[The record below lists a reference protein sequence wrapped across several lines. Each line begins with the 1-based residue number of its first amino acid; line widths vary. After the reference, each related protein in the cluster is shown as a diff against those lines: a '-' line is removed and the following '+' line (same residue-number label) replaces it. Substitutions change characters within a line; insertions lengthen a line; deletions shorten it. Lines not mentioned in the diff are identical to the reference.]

1 MERRSCW
8 WDQPYSPDIALTYFH
23 LFRTITHG
31 LENQDFNFEIRSILD
46 WRLRVKISSV
56 EEFMQKKNTT
66 IHVKIASCA
75 SLTLSGLLMTDDVF
89 VNEYEN
95 SQRTPNDIHLS
106 LVNRVAIETSDKL
119 ENLDVMHFAWQWQ
132 H

>member
-1 MERRSCW
+1 MS
-8 WDQPYSPDIALTYFH
+8 
-23 LFRTITHG
+23 
-31 LENQDFNFEIRSILD
+31 
-46 WRLRVKISSV
+46 
-56 EEFMQKKNTT
+56 
-66 IHVKIASCA
+66 
-75 SLTLSGLLMTDDVF
+75 DDVF

-95 SQRTPNDIHLS
+95 SQRTPNEIHLS

>member
-1 MERRSCW
+1 
-8 WDQPYSPDIALTYFH
+8 
-23 LFRTITHG
+23 
-31 LENQDFNFEIRSILD
+31 
-46 WRLRVKISSV
+46 
-56 EEFMQKKNTT
+56 MQKKNTT

-95 SQRTPNDIHLS
+95 SQRTPNEIHLS